1 MTAGIGLER
10 MAARVA
16 AELTPGRVASLAP
29 GLPQRVADH
38 LSPAGGVVLLSED
51 GLLSVAPGTVIADL
65 DQADARGLVRGGYL
79 DTAVVEGVQVS
90 GDGSVAVRGT
100 SLGPNP
106 GATATAETMA
116 RARRVVVM
124 MEHTGPDGSSR
135 IVESPTLAPSGRA
148 HVIVTDLA
156 VLEADGGGLVLRE
169 LAPGW
174 TVDRVRAVTDAPL
187 TPEANLG
194 EMDLSPTAAEA
205 PSKLFRSAADA
216 VADIPHGAVV
226 MLGGFGGPGGMAHNL
241 IMALRDQGAGGLT
254 VISNTAGIA
263 RVANFGTP
271 SGFTAIDHSILVE
284 NGQIRKAVASFPV
297 SPSPS
302 RPSPFEEAYRAG
314 KAELELVPQG
324 TLAERIRAGGL
335 GVAGFYTPT
344 GAGTPIAEGKE
355 TRTLDGREYILER
368 ALRADYA
375 LLRAHKAD
383 TLGNLVYR
391 GTSRNFNA
399 TMAPAADVTIVEVDE
414 VVQPGDL
421 DPQAVVTPCPFVQRI
436 VVRPPGF
443 VPYTRDAPRV

>member
-1 MTAGIGLER
+1 LTAGIGPER
-10 MAARVA
+10 LAARVA
-16 AELTPGRVASLAP
+16 AELAPGRVASLAP
-29 GLPQRVADH
+29 GLPRRVADH
-38 LSPAGGVVLLSED
+38 LSSTGGVVLLSED
-51 GLLSVAPGTVIADL
+51 GLLTMGPGTVIAVL

-90 GDGSVAVRGT
+90 GGGNVAVRAGGLRAI
-100 SLGPNP
+100 SGGDP
-106 GATATAETMA
+106 AAAEAMA

-124 MEHTGPDGSSR
+124 MEHTGSDGSPR
-135 IVESPTLAPSGRA
+135 IVESPTHPPSGRA
-148 HVIVTDLA
+148 HLIVTDLA
-156 VLEADGGGLVLRE
+156 VLEVSDEGLVLRE

-174 TVDRVRAVTDAPL
+174 TVDRVRALTGAPL
-187 TPEANLG
+187 IPAADLV
-194 EMDLSPTAAEA
+194 EMDLSPTGSKA
-205 PSKLFRSAADA
+205 PSKVFQSAADA
-216 VADIPHGAVV
+216 VADIPQGAVV
-226 MLGGFGGPGGMAHNL
+226 MLGGFGGPGGMAQGL
-241 IMALRDQGAGGLT
+241 VLALRDQGAGDLT
-254 VISNTAGIA
+254 LISNTAGIA

-314 KAELELVPQG
+314 RAELELAPQG

-335 GVAGFYTPT
+335 GLAGFYTPT

-355 TRTLDGREYILER
+355 TRTFDGMQYVLEW

-414 VVQPGDL
+414 IVQPGEL
-421 DPQAVVTPCPFVQRI
+421 DPEAVVTPCPFVQRI

-443 VPYTRDAPRV
+443 VPYTRDP

>member
-1 MTAGIGLER
+1 MTAAIGLER

-16 AELTPGRVASLAP
+16 AELLAGRVASLGA
-29 GLPQRVADH
+29 GLPQRVADR

-79 DTAVVEGVQVS
+79 DTAVVQGIQVS
-90 GDGSVAVRGT
+90 SDGSVAVRGA
-100 SLGPNP
+100 GPA
-106 GATATAETMA
+106 GAAAASETMV

-124 MEHTGPDGSSR
+124 MEHTGPDGSPR
-135 IVESPTLAPSGRA
+135 IVESPTLTPCGRA

-156 VLEADGGGLVLRE
+156 VLEVGGGGLVLKE

-174 TVDRVRAVTDAPL
+174 TVDRVRALTGVPL
-187 TPEANLG
+187 TPATGLR
-194 EMDLSPTAAEA
+194 EMDSSTTAAAA
-205 PSKLFRSAADA
+205 PSKVFRSAADA
-216 VADIPHGAVV
+216 VADIPHGAAV

-241 IMALRDQGAGGLT
+241 VLALRDQGAGGLT

-421 DPQAVVTPCPFVQRI
+421 DPQSVVTPCPFVQRI